1 MYGKI
6 FESIYD
12 GTLAEDWRALITFQ
26 QMIILCDAEGIIDM
40 TPTAIARR
48 TGIPIEHI
56 ESGIKILEN
65 PDPYSRSPK
74 KDGRRIERLD
84 EHRAWGWS
92 IVNHESYRN
101 IKSVEEIRE
110 YKRKKQ
116 REYREKSI
124 KNKNHVETNI
134 NNIQHQST
142 NSTPVSV
149 YVSLYK
155 NVSAEIWKEFEQ
167 HRKEIKKPLT
177 DLSRKKNLAILNK
190 LTYEQQHEVVDKTIA
205 NRWTGLFLPK
215 ETEVIP
221 KYDPAKGAI

>member
-110 YKRKKQ
+110 YKRK
-116 REYREKSI
+116 
-124 KNKNHVETNI
+124 
-134 NNIQHQST
+134 
-142 NSTPVSV
+142 
-149 YVSLYK
+149 
-155 NVSAEIWKEFEQ
+155 
-167 HRKEIKKPLT
+167 
-177 DLSRKKNLAILNK
+177 
-190 LTYEQQHEVVDKTIA
+190 
-205 NRWTGLFLPK
+205 
-215 ETEVIP
+215 
-221 KYDPAKGAI
+221 